1 MRETQEA
8 PSIQE
13 AAEILLRLVAALSV
27 HDRITR
33 GHAER
38 VRAYSHLLG
47 TQLGLS
53 KDELD
58 RLNWAALLHD
68 VGKLEVSRE
77 ILNKSGKPTDEEW
90 QLLRLHPEYGEML
103 VEPLREWL
111 GEWAE
116 AVGQHHERW
125 DGKGYPRGLA
135 GEEISRAGRIVA
147 IADVYDV
154 ITSARSYKEPAST
167 ADARAEIVRCA
178 GAQFDERYVR
188 AFVDVSLTRMRLVLG
203 PLSWLTHAP
212 LLARIPL
219 TQSVGATLGGLAAV
233 AAATT
238 TALAGPADTP
248 QAAALRNGA
257 APIVAAGT
265 PDVGGSRRSP
275 VTAPASGDGPAP
287 RPRTNNPD
295 TTREKAERP
304 GDAPSAADDPLAPSG
319 PSEPPAHRRVS
330 GTGAAGERS
339 EPGPEA
345 PASHAARA
353 APLRH
358 RPILRLRRPRPR
370 RHRRHRH
377 RSATSSSSSSSTTT
391 TATAQPGAYLRSGK
405 RSERFRGRRLPVRRL
420 GDGNLTRPRARV
432 GSERHVHRVHLEP
445 GPLLG
450 AACGELRRDADLR
463 ARSRCLRQRNDH
475 RRRP

>member
-1 MRETQEA
+1 MAAASSATPHRWSAHPWRARGLRLLVYGLPIVVSLVLVHLATSQVTPPTGSLWIFLAWWLAVSLLATVFVSLVYALSRRLLPLGALLELSLVFPDQAPSRFELALRTGTVESLVERLRVMRETQEA
-8 PSIQE
+8 PSTQE

-27 HDRITR
+27 HDSITR

-116 AVGQHHERW
+116 AVSHHHERW

-154 ITSARSYKEPAST
+154 ITSTRSYKEPAST

-212 LLARIPL
+212 LLARIPH
-219 TQSVGATLGGLAAV
+219 
-233 AAATT
+233 
-238 TALAGPADTP
+238 P
-248 QAAALRNGA
+248 
-257 APIVAAGT
+257 
-265 PDVGGSRRSP
+265 VGGSDARRARGRSRRDHDRARRSDRHA
-275 VTAPASGDGPAP
+275 TGGCTTEWRSADRCGGYAGRWGLGSSTGDRAGVWRGP
-287 RPRTNNPD
+287 R
-295 TTREKAERP
+295 
-304 GDAPSAADDPLAPSG
+304 AA
-319 PSEPPAHRRVS
+319 PAHRHARNQTREAAKPRRRTRCGRRS
-330 GTGAAGERS
+330 ARSKWSLGAAG
-339 EPGPEA
+339 P
-345 PASHAARA
+345 
-353 APLRH
+353 
-358 RPILRLRRPRPR
+358 
-370 RHRRHRH
+370 
-377 RSATSSSSSSSTTT
+377 
-391 TATAQPGAYLRSGK
+391 
-405 RSERFRGRRLPVRRL
+405 
-420 GDGNLTRPRARV
+420 
-432 GSERHVHRVHLEP
+432 
-445 GPLLG
+445 
-450 AACGELRRDADLR
+450 
-463 ARSRCLRQRNDH
+463 
-475 RRRP
+475 